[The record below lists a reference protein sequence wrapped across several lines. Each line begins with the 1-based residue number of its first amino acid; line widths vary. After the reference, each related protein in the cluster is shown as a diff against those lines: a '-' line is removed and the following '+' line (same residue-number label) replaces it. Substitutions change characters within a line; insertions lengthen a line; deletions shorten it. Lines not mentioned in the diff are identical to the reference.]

1 MPTFNFPN
9 IINEKNLIDF
19 SLFTI
24 LDRNIARDEIL
35 VKDLEARDSVMNY
48 IDEQWAGMDTKKPL
62 TEYQE

>member
-1 MPTFNFPN
+1 MPTFNFSN

-35 VKDLEARDSVMNY
+35 VKDLEAS
-48 IDEQWAGMDTKKPL
+48 
-62 TEYQE
+62 

>member
-35 VKDLEARDSVMNY
+35 VKDLEASDSVMNY
-48 IDEQWAGMDTKKPL
+48 IIRTMGWSGYKKTL